1 MDYIHACFALQ
12 RGNFLLDIDIN
23 IPTDGVTALFGPS
36 GSGKTTLLRCLA
48 GLEKT
53 PQGQVSIGS
62 TVWQKST
69 VFTPTHKRSV
79 GYVFQDHNLFE
90 HLSVTDNLLYG
101 FNRTPKSKQLITFN
115 QVVSLLGLE
124 QWLNTMPGQL
134 SGGQKQRVAIARAL
148 LTSPLLLLMDEPLA
162 SLDMQGKHE
171 ILPYLNNINS
181 ELNIPIIYV
190 SHSPDEVLRIAD
202 EMILLDKGK
211 VLAQGCVNELL
222 TRDDLPLAHL
232 DEACAILDAAVK
244 SHDPHYHLTYVDV
257 AGSSIAISLQDKPLG
272 SSVRIRILARDVSIA
287 LQAQEA
293 TSITNIIMATVAKVT
308 PTHDPAKVLITLSI
322 GEKKNQR
329 SLLLAHITAKS
340 ADALNI
346 TLGQQ
351 VYAQVKSVAIMKSSS
366 E

>member
-1 MDYIHACFALQ
+1 MDAIHASFFLQ
-12 RGNFLLDIDIN
+12 RANFALDIDIN
-23 IPTDGVTALFGPS
+23 IPMTGVTALFGPS

-53 PQGQVSIGS
+53 QQGQVAIGS
-62 TVWQKST
+62 TVWQDGDK
-69 VFTPTHKRSV
+69 FTPTHQRSI

-90 HLSVTDNLLYG
+90 HLSITDNLLYG
-101 FNRTPKSKQLITFN
+101 LKRTPKAKQLISFS

-124 QWLNTMPGQL
+124 EWLDVMPEQL

-171 ILPYLNNINS
+171 ILPYLNDIS
-181 ELNIPIIYV
+181 RELKIPIIYV

-211 VLAQGCVNELL
+211 VIAQGCVNELL

-232 DEACAILDAAVK
+232 DEACAIVDGNVK

-257 AGSSIAISLQDKPLG
+257 AGSSMAISLQDKPLG
-272 SSVRIRILARDVSIA
+272 SRVRIRILARDVSIA
-287 LQAQEA
+287 LQVQEA
-293 TSITNIIMATVAKVT
+293 TSITNIIIATIAKVT

-322 GEKKNQR
+322 GEKENQR
-329 SLLLAHITAKS
+329 SRLLAHITAKS

-346 TLGQQ
+346 TAGLK
-351 VYAQVKSVAIMKSSS
+351 VYAQVKSIAIMKSSS
-366 E
+366 R